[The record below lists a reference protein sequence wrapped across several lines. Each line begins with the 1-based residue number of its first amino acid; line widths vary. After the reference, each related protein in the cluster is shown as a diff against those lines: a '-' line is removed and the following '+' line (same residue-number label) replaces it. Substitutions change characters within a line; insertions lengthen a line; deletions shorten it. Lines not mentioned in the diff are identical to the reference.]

1 MSPWKKFR
9 YRVETALCGFCA
21 WGVPRLSRSKCVRLG
36 NALGQLGYLL
46 DARGRAV
53 GLANLECA
61 FGNTMSPERRVAVLK
76 ESYRNFA
83 RTMVDLFWSP
93 ALMKPENR
101 RFIRLHGWKAVN
113 EQVGKR
119 GAIYLS
125 VHAGNWE
132 WVNIASGIN
141 EAGGLAVAE
150 NFKNPGLTAIFYS
163 VRQVSGQIII
173 PQENSMLRML
183 RAVKRG
189 IRVGL
194 LADLTVPPAQAA
206 TIVKMFGMEVSG
218 SLLHGVLGQRS
229 DALYVALES
238 RPHPDGTCDI
248 YAKVLDIP
256 SEASL
261 REVAQLCWDH
271 YEPGLKRNPGLWLW
285 AYKHFR
291 YRPKGAERPYPF
303 YANESKSYEKLK
315 KKELG
320 G

>member
-1 MSPWKKFR
+1 MSFWKKLR
-9 YRVETALCGFCA
+9 YRVESALCRFCA

-36 NALGQLGYLL
+36 NALGQLGYLF
-46 DARGRAV
+46 DNRGRAV

-61 FGNTMSPERRVAVLK
+61 FGKAMSPERRREVLK

-83 RTMVDLFWSP
+83 RTMVDMFWSP

-101 RFIRLHGWKAVN
+101 HFIRLHGWKAVN
-113 EQVGKR
+113 EKVGKR

-150 NFKNPGLTAIFYS
+150 KFKNPGLTSIFCD

-218 SLLHGVLGQRS
+218 SMLHAVLGQRS

-248 YAKVLDIP
+248 YAKALDVP
-256 SEASL
+256 PDASH

-271 YEPGLKRNPGLWLW
+271 YEPILKRNPGLWLW

-291 YRPKGAERPYPF
+291 YRPKAETRPYPF
-303 YANESKSYEKLK
+303 YANESKAYEKLR
-315 KKELG
+315 KKEL
-320 G
+320 